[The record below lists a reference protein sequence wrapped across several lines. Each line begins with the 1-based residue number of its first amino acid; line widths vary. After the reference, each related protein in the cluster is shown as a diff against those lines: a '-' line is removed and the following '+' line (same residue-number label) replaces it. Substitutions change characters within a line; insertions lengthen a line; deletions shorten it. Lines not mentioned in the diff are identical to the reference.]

1 MLRLISSNALW
12 QSTLLSTRTLSHEG
26 KYFYRRRHQVE
37 PLMRMKN
44 LTPVYP
50 PPGLNLELPGKYRV
64 FLALKRI
71 DWTPELFLK
80 RVGGGCA
87 EYADKFE
94 TLDEVF
100 SLDKVNYL
108 GRM

>member
-1 MLRLISSNALW
+1 M
-12 QSTLLSTRTLSHEG
+12 
-26 KYFYRRRHQVE
+26 
-37 PLMRMKN
+37 
-44 LTPVYP
+44 
-50 PPGLNLELPGKYRV
+50 
-64 FLALKRI
+64 LKRI

-100 SLDKVNYL
+100 SLDKVNYFDEDGIVNGKIVPNEGKGCSL
-108 GRM
+108 HTKKVYF